1 MDTQQLQ
8 QLRDLPIE
16 EVAQRL
22 GLEVTRHKALCPF
35 HNDHHPSLSFHRG
48 RNTFRCFVC
57 DAHGG
62 TIDLAMRLLGKDFRD
77 ACRWLA
83 NDQLVHECKSSISHG
98 STLNREPLTVNREPL
113 TVNHHPLTVNHQPLT
128 VNREPLTVNRE
139 PLTVNHH
146 PFDATRY
153 TRFFEHPHIGPEAC
167 DFLFAQRRLDPRV
180 IRWCRLTSWTDKHGI
195 PWLQIPYF
203 DPDGHLIGIQ
213 NRNLLSGSRVQI
225 SGVQEVQGVQ
235 GNQEVPRR
243 GATHVVSPASLTS
256 EVPITPDKRNGVTT
270 ERSNPI
276 SCRLGETPTQSPRLE
291 ETPPQPSNREPL
303 TVNREPLTVNPAPR
317 FRFPQGSRCSIYNLP
332 VLRLLHEGEPLW
344 IAEGASDCWALL
356 SAGHKAIAIPSA
368 TLLTNEDKD
377 ILLSLSSSLSLNFHM
392 APDQDLPGEQLFLRL
407 QALLPNLTR
416 HQLPKG
422 CKDYADY
429 YVKFKIQNL
438 KFNH

>member
-1 MDTQQLQ
+1 MNHQPLT
-8 QLRDLPIE
+8 
-16 EVAQRL
+16 
-22 GLEVTRHKALCPF
+22 
-35 HNDHHPSLSFHRG
+35 
-48 RNTFRCFVC
+48 
-57 DAHGG
+57 
-62 TIDLAMRLLGKDFRD
+62 M
-77 ACRWLA
+77 
-83 NDQLVHECKSSISHG
+83 
-98 STLNREPLTVNREPL
+98 NREPLTVNREPL
-113 TVNHHPLTVNHQPLT
+113 TVNHHS
-128 VNREPLTVNRE
+128 
-139 PLTVNHH
+139 
-146 PFDATRY
+146 FDAARY

-180 IRWCRLTSWTDKHGI
+180 VRWCRLTSWTDKHGI

-213 NRNLLSGSRVQI
+213 NRNLLSSSRVQI

-256 EVPITPDKRNGVTT
+256 EVLITPDKRNGVTT

-303 TVNREPLTVNPAPR
+303 TMNREPLTVNREPLTVNREPLTMNREPLTMNREPLTVNPAPR

-422 CKDYADY
+422 CKDYAEY

-438 KFNH
+438 KYNH